1 MTQSTEEQRKS
12 GEKVSTSS
20 LAFVLDHIP
29 ENERVSF
36 LEFFRN

>member
-12 GEKVSTSS
+12 GETVPPSS
-20 LAFVLDHIP
+20 LVCVLDHIP
-29 ENERVSF
+29 ENERVLF